1 MLIFAK
7 DIGKRD
13 HKHELEDKLPELK
26 QYMEY
31 QRKLFPYT
39 VVRAGL
45 DLAYK
50 ELDDIL
56 DFIENGYRPPEDS
69 SRREYPTDVNQWYKS
84 RFPWSSAFL
93 KMEEMHFALV
103 VLVKAMDSFGT
114 NEKINAYHWSVLY
127 DSVHN
132 IIQVYNDL
140 IQNDPGNSRD
150 IHLSNAVE
158 VNFDDFINNYW
169 PDLDFM
175 IFSQA
180 DFPHARHQERKNLL
194 EEEIKDIMSEGI
206 EPLVALEKLEHPF
219 KLDQATLKLLRR
231 DPVDTRLLELK
242 GVPDTGSEFD
252 SIYNKYVE
260 DPQHGKLRVID
271 AEYIKTCLRPVE
283 I

>member
-13 HKHELEDKLPELK
+13 HKHVLEDKLPELK

-56 DFIENGYRPPEDS
+56 DFIENGYRPPENS

-114 NEKINAYHWSVLY
+114 HEKINAYHWSVLY

-175 IFSQA
+175 VFSQA
-180 DFPHARHQERKNLL
+180 DYPHARHQERKNLL

-206 EPLVALEKLEHPF
+206 EPLVALEKLDHPF

-242 GVPDTGSEFD
+242 GIPDTGNEFD

>member
-140 IQNDPGNSRD
+140 VQNDPGNSRD

-180 DFPHARHQERKNLL
+180 DYPHARHQERKNLL

>member
-180 DFPHARHQERKNLL
+180 DYPHARHQERKNLL
-194 EEEIKDIMSEGI
+194 KEEIKDIMSEGI

>member
-69 SRREYPTDVNQWYKS
+69 SRREYPTDVNQWYKN

-140 IQNDPGNSRD
+140 VQNDPGNSRD

-180 DFPHARHQERKNLL
+180 DYPHARHQERKNLL

-231 DPVDTRLLELK
+231 DPVDTRQLELK